1 LNSYA
6 RFTDP
11 SQLLQ
16 NLFYSKSAGH
26 YPAVGGLSN
35 CDGGIR
41 QDDPET
47 WLPIVVRLPD
57 DAPEAVRFDFAC
69 ARKPY
74 GDLANAGS
82 YNHRNITAFRLD
94 ASADGINWDLGIA
107 QNEEVDVPENGASGL
122 WDSDSTSSTSSAIR
136 KDKGMELGASET
148 ENDVAVHSYAFSSY
162 GAANGAT
169 VKVVGDPIVINGLRV
184 DASQG
189 AGNIENVTLAANGTL
204 EVWNLDK
211 DLKDAILHVNI
222 IPGSASLAGS
232 GMSSWKVNINGKP
245 SNWKCT
251 VTKDGKI
258 RITPAGVYLIVR

>member
-1 LNSYA
+1 
-6 RFTDP
+6 
-11 SQLLQ
+11 
-16 NLFYSKSAGH
+16 
-26 YPAVGGLSN
+26 
-35 CDGGIR
+35 
-41 QDDPET
+41 
-47 WLPIVVRLPD
+47 
-57 DAPEAVRFDFAC
+57 
-69 ARKPY
+69 
-74 GDLANAGS
+74 
-82 YNHRNITAFRLD
+82 
-94 ASADGINWDLGIA
+94 
-107 QNEEVDVPENGASGL
+107 
-122 WDSDSTSSTSSAIR
+122 
-136 KDKGMELGASET
+136 MELGASET

-204 EVWNLDK
+204 EVLNLDK

-258 RITPAGVYLIVR
+258 RITPAGAYLIVR